1 MDEPTVEDTIEILK
15 GLRDRYE
22 AHHRINI
29 SDEALEA
36 AAKLS
41 DRYVSDRFLPDKAID
56 LIDEASSKVRLKSH
70 TTPSNL
76 KEIEQEID
84 KVKNEK
90 DAAVHAQEFENAAN
104 LRDKQSKL
112 EKQYEDAKN
121 EWKNAQG
128 GLDTA
133 LSEENIAEVIAGWT
147 GIPLTKINETESDR
161 LLNLEDT
168 LHKRVIGQNDA
179 VNSISKAVRRAR
191 AGLKDPKRPIGS
203 FIFLGPTGVGKTE
216 LARALAESMFGED
229 DAMIRRYE

>member
-1 MDEPTVEDTIEILK
+1 ME
-15 GLRDRYE
+15 
-22 AHHRINI
+22 
-29 SDEALEA
+29 
-36 AAKLS
+36 
-41 DRYVSDRFLPDKAID
+41 
-56 LIDEASSKVRLKSH
+56 
-70 TTPSNL
+70 
-76 KEIEQEID
+76 
-84 KVKNEK
+84 
-90 DAAVHAQEFENAAN
+90 
-104 LRDKQSKL
+104 
-112 EKQYEDAKN
+112 
-121 EWKNAQG
+121 NAQG

-216 LARALAESMFGED
+216 LARALAESMFSKT
-229 DAMIRRYE
+229 MQ